1 MKHKPVEH
9 RGYVMA
15 EEGLFLVESC
25 KNRVHET
32 YEIQAQRESQQDDM
46 HGGDYSTWPVAFPVC
61 YHRRT
66 MNVDIY
72 VGVIQFIVLLLSL
85 SVHESAHAWTADA
98 LGDPTARYLGR
109 VSLNPLV
116 HADPIGTILFPLI
129 GMFSGLMFGWAK
141 PVPVNVSRLRNPVRD
156 HMLVAAAGPV
166 SNLLLA
172 TVLFVSLMV
181 MKSVSPEAAS
191 VLRRVA
197 AYEFFGNSVL
207 VPLMAVAYQGIIIN
221 LVLAVFNLIPVA
233 PLDGAAVL
241 SGLLPR
247 SLADVLDQLQTYGFI
262 ILIGL
267 LYLGIPSM
275 LYSPVI
281 NFVLSYLFAS

>member
-1 MKHKPVEH
+1 M
-9 RGYVMA
+9 
-15 EEGLFLVESC
+15 
-25 KNRVHET
+25 T
-32 YEIQAQRESQQDDM
+32 
-46 HGGDYSTWPVAFPVC
+46 
-61 YHRRT
+61 
-66 MNVDIY
+66 NVDIY

-85 SVHESAHAWTADA
+85 SIHESAHAWTADT

-141 PVPVNVSRLRNPVRD
+141 PVPVNVARLRNPSRD

-166 SNLLLA
+166 SNFLLA
-172 TVLFVSLMV
+172 AALFAALMIIKTVSVDGALAVHQVAYYDLLGGHSL
-181 MKSVSPEAAS
+181 
-191 VLRRVA
+191 
-197 AYEFFGNSVL
+197 L
-207 VPLMAVAYQGIIIN
+207 VPLTAIAYHGVIIN

-247 SLADVLDQLQTYGFI
+247 SVAGMFDQLQSYGMF
-262 ILIGL
+262 L
-267 LYLGIPSM
+267 LLALLFLGIPAK

-281 NFVLSYLFAS
+281 SFVLSYLVV

>member
-1 MKHKPVEH
+1 M
-9 RGYVMA
+9 
-15 EEGLFLVESC
+15 S
-25 KNRVHET
+25 
-32 YEIQAQRESQQDDM
+32 S
-46 HGGDYSTWPVAFPVC
+46 
-61 YHRRT
+61 
-66 MNVDIY
+66 VDLY

-116 HADPIGTILFPLI
+116 HADPFGTILFPLI

-141 PVPVNVSRLRNPVRD
+141 PVPVNLSKLRNPSRD
-156 HMLVAAAGPV
+156 HMIVAAAGPI

-172 TVLFVSLMV
+172 AGLFAVLMIG
-181 MKSVSPEAAS
+181 KSISAEGALAVHQ
-191 VLRRVA
+191 
-197 AYEFFGNSVL
+197 
-207 VPLMAVAYQGIIIN
+207 VAYYDLLGGHSLLIPLTAIAYHGVIIN

-247 SLADVLDQLQTYGFI
+247 SLYGVFNQLQSYGMFV
-262 ILIGL
+262 L
-267 LYLGIPSM
+267 LALLFLGIPAK
-275 LYSPVI
+275 LYTPVI
-281 NFVLSYLFAS
+281 SFVLSYLVV